1 MISDPNRVVVE
12 TEQKLVIVADSEMYM
27 WAVVC

>member
-1 MISDPNRVVVE
+1 MSYPNRVVFE
-12 TEQKLVIVADSEMYM
+12 TEEKLFIVADSEMYM